1 MARRP
6 RAAALLAAV
15 ASGALILS
23 ACSSSS
29 EEAATEET
37 AAAEETAAEEAAA
50 EETAAEEAAG
60 AALSDIRV
68 AAVIKDEANPFFG
81 TIAQGMQDAAAEYGV
96 DLTVEYAPTTND
108 EVGQADKLNTLA
120 GQDYD
125 CFVVIPISSN
135 NLNQGLGQVSQAGIP
150 IVNID
155 SPVDAEGLAA
165 AGGQITAFVGTD
177 NYQAGVK
184 GGQKMVELIGEG
196 KEIGLI
202 AGLAGNVTSN
212 ERIEGFQEGAAGS
225 TFIGPVNADWET
237 AKALDAAKAM
247 IAANPN
253 IAAIFA
259 ANDTMA
265 QGIAQ
270 AVAESGKDIKVMGVD
285 GIEPI
290 LADIEAGAV
299 TGSVS
304 QYPWVMGKL
313 GVEACIV
320 AAQGGTVTEFVES
333 PAVVV
338 TAENV
343 GEAISNFPRPPGEFE
358 NPFPAQIQR

>member
-1 MARRP
+1 MRGISKGVRLAAMAG
-6 RAAALLAAV
+6 AGALLLAACG
-15 ASGALILS
+15 SDS
-23 ACSSSS
+23 DT
-29 EEAATEET
+29 ATEEVVV
-37 AAAEETAAEEAAA
+37 EEAAA
-50 EETAAEEAAG
+50 G
-60 AALSDIRV
+60 SGLSDIRV

-81 TIAQGMQDAAAEYGV
+81 TIAEGMKEAAAEYGI
-96 DLTVEYAPTTND
+96 DLVVEYAPTLND
-108 EVGQADKLNTLA
+108 EVGQANKVDTLA
-120 GQDYD
+120 GQDFD

-135 NLNQGLGQVSQAGIP
+135 NLSQSLGKVAQQGIP

-155 SPVDAEGLAA
+155 SPVDAASLEA
-165 AGGQITAFVGTD
+165 AGGKVTAFVGTD
-177 NYQAGVK
+177 NYKAGVE
-184 GGQKMVELIGEG
+184 GGKKMKALVGDG
-196 KEIGLI
+196 ATVGLI

-212 ERIEGFQEGAAGS
+212 ARIDGFKEGAAGL
-225 TFIGPVNADWET
+225 TFEGPVNADWDT

-247 IAANPN
+247 LAKNPN
-253 IAAIFA
+253 ITAFFA

-285 GIEPI
+285 GIEAI
-290 LADIEAGAV
+290 LQDIQGGKV

-333 PAVVV
+333 PAIVV
-338 TAENV
+338 TSENIDT
-343 GEAISNFPRPPGEFE
+343 AISGFPKPPGEYT
-358 NPFPAQIQR
+358 NPFPAQIQK

>member
-1 MARRP
+1 MARQTRV
-6 RAAALLAAV
+6 AGMFAAV
-15 ASGALILS
+15 AVGALVLS
-23 ACSSSS
+23 ACSSGSDDAS
-29 EEAATEET
+29 T
-37 AAAEETAAEEAAA
+37 
-50 EETAAEEAAG
+50 EAAG
-60 AALSDIRV
+60 GLSDIRV

-81 TIAQGMQDAAAEYGV
+81 TIAQGMQDAAAEWGV

-108 EVGQADKLNTLA
+108 EVGQADKLNALA

-125 CFVVIPISSN
+125 CFVIIPISSN
-135 NLNQGLGQVSQAGIP
+135 NLNQGLGQISQAGTP

-155 SPVDAEGLAA
+155 SPVDADGLAA
-165 AGGQITAFVGTD
+165 AGGKITAFVGTD

-184 GGQKMVELIGEG
+184 GGQKMIEVIGEG

-212 ERIEGFQEGAAGS
+212 ARIEGFQEGAAGS
-225 TFIGPVNADWET
+225 TFVGPVNADWET

-253 IAAIFA
+253 IAGIFA

-290 LADIEAGAV
+290 LADIDAGKV

-338 TAENV
+338 TADNV
-343 GEAISNFPRPPGEFE
+343 ADAISNFPKPPGAFDS
-358 NPFPAQIQR
+358 PFASQIKQ

>member
-15 ASGALILS
+15 ATSALILS
-23 ACSSSS
+23 ACTSGSD
-29 EEAATEET
+29 EAATEET
-37 AAAEETAAEEAAA
+37 AAEEAPAEEAPA
-50 EETAAEEAAG
+50 EEAPAEEAAG
-60 AALSDIRV
+60 AGLSDIRV

-81 TIAQGMQDAAAEYGV
+81 TIAQGMQDAAAEWGV

-108 EVGQADKLNTLA
+108 EVGQADKLNALA

-135 NLNQGLGQVSQAGIP
+135 NLNQGLGQVSQAGVP

-196 KEIGLI
+196 KQIGLI

-212 ERIEGFQEGAAGS
+212 ARIEGFQEGAAGS
-225 TFIGPVNADWET
+225 TFVGPVNADWET

-247 IAANPN
+247 IAANPD
-253 IAAIFA
+253 IAGIFA

-338 TAENV
+338 TADNV
-343 GEAISNFPRPPGEFE
+343 AEALSVFPQPPGTFE
-358 NPFPAQIQR
+358 SPFAAQIQK

>member
-1 MARRP
+1 MARRT
-6 RAAALLAAV
+6 RTAGVIAAV
-15 ASGALILS
+15 AASVLVLG
-23 ACSSSS
+23 ACSSGS
-29 EEAATEET
+29 EEPAADDTAAEAATEEAPAEDTT
-37 AAAEETAAEEAAA
+37 ADEAAA
-50 EETAAEEAAG
+50 G
-60 AALSDIRV
+60 GLSDIRV

-81 TIAQGMQDAAAEYGV
+81 TIAQGMRDAADEYGV
-96 DLTVEYAPTTND
+96 ELTVEYAPTTND

-135 NLNQGLGQVSQAGIP
+135 NLNQGLGQLSQAGTP

-165 AGGQITAFVGTD
+165 AGGAITAFVGTD

-184 GGQKMVELIGEG
+184 GGEVMKGLVGDG
-196 KEIGLI
+196 ATIGLI

-212 ERIEGFQEGAAGS
+212 ARIDGFQEGAAGL
-225 TFIGPVNADWET
+225 TFVGPVNADWET

-247 IAANPN
+247 IAANPD
-253 IAAIFA
+253 IAGIFA

-290 LADIEAGAV
+290 LVDIEGGKV

-338 TAENV
+338 TADNV
-343 GEAISNFPRPPGEFE
+343 AEAISNFPKPPGQFDS
-358 NPFPAQIQR
+358 PFSAEIQK

>member
-1 MARRP
+1 MARRT
-6 RAAALLAAV
+6 RAAGLMAAV
-15 ASGALILS
+15 AATALVLS

-29 EEAATEET
+29 EEP
-37 AAAEETAAEEAAA
+37 AAEETAAEAP
-50 EETAAEEAAG
+50 AEEAPAEEAPAEEAPAAG
-60 AALSDIRV
+60 ALSDIKI

-81 TIAQGMQDAAAEYGV
+81 TIAQGMRDAAAEHGV

-108 EVGQADKLNTLA
+108 EVGQADKLNALA
-120 GQDYD
+120 GQGYS

-135 NLNQGLGQVSQAGIP
+135 NLNQGLGQISAAGTP

-165 AGGQITAFVGTD
+165 AGGKITAFVGTD

-184 GGQKMVELIGEG
+184 GGEKMKELVGEG
-196 KEIGLI
+196 ATIGLI

-212 ERIEGFQEGAAGS
+212 ARIDGFQEGAAGL
-225 TFIGPVNADWET
+225 TFVGPVNADWET

-247 IAANPN
+247 IAANPD
-253 IAAIFA
+253 IAGIFA

-290 LADIEAGAV
+290 LVDIKDGKV

-338 TAENV
+338 TADNV
-343 GEAISNFPRPPGEFE
+343 EEAIANFPKPPGEFD
-358 NPFPAQIQR
+358 NPFTAQIQK

>member
-1 MARRP
+1 MARRT
-6 RAAALLAAV
+6 RAAGIMAAFAAGTLLL
-15 ASGALILS
+15 G
-23 ACSSSS
+23 ACSSGS
-29 EEAATEET
+29 EDAATEDAATGGT
-37 AAAEETAAEEAAA
+37 A
-50 EETAAEEAAG
+50 G
-60 AALSDIRV
+60 IKI

-81 TIAQGMQDAAAEYGV
+81 TIAEGMREAAAEYGV

-120 GQDYD
+120 GQGFD

-135 NLNQGLGQVSQAGIP
+135 NLNQGLGQVTAAGIP

-155 SPVDAEGLAA
+155 SPVDTEGLAA
-165 AGGQITAFVGTD
+165 AGGVITAFVGTD
-177 NYQAGVK
+177 NFQAGVA
-184 GGQKMVELIGEG
+184 GGKKM
-196 KEIGLI
+196 KEIVGDGATIGLI

-212 ERIEGFQEGAAGS
+212 ARIDGFQEGAAGL
-225 TFIGPVNADWET
+225 TFVGPVTADWET

-247 IAANPN
+247 IAANPE
-253 IAAIFA
+253 IAGIFA

-290 LADIEAGAV
+290 LVDIESGKV

-320 AAQGGTVTEFVES
+320 AAQGGTVTEFVEA

-338 TAENV
+338 SADNV
-343 GEAISNFPRPPGEFE
+343 AEAIANFPKPPGTFE
-358 NPFPAQIQR
+358 SPFAALIKK

>member
-1 MARRP
+1 MARRT
-6 RAAALLAAV
+6 RAAGLMAAV
-15 ASGALILS
+15 AATALVLS

-29 EEAATEET
+29 EEP
-37 AAAEETAAEEAAA
+37 AAEETAAEAPA
-50 EETAAEEAAG
+50 EEAPAEEAPAEDAAAG
-60 AALSDIRV
+60 AALSDIKI

-81 TIAQGMQDAAAEYGV
+81 TIAEGMRDAAAEHGV

-108 EVGQADKLNTLA
+108 EVGQADKLNALA
-120 GQDYD
+120 GQGYS

-135 NLNQGLGQVSQAGIP
+135 NLNQGLGQISAAGTP

-165 AGGQITAFVGTD
+165 AGGKITAFVGTD

-184 GGQKMVELIGEG
+184 GGEKM
-196 KEIGLI
+196 KEIVGDGATIGLI

-212 ERIEGFQEGAAGS
+212 ARIEGFQEGAAGA
-225 TFIGPVNADWET
+225 TFVGPVNADWET

-247 IAANPN
+247 IAANPD
-253 IAAIFA
+253 IAGIFA

-290 LADIEAGAV
+290 LVDIEAGKV

-338 TAENV
+338 TADNV
-343 GEAISNFPRPPGEFE
+343 AEAISNFPKPPGTFDS
-358 NPFPAQIQR
+358 PFAAQIQK

>member
-6 RAAALLAAV
+6 RAAGLMAAFAAGVLLL
-15 ASGALILS
+15 G

-29 EEAATEET
+29 DAPADET
-37 AAAEETAAEEAAA
+37 AAAEPAAAEEAPA
-50 EETAAEEAAG
+50 EEPADDAAAAG
-60 AALSDIRV
+60 TGVRV
-68 AAVIKDEANPFFG
+68 AAIIKDEANPFFG
-81 TIAQGMQDAAAEYGV
+81 TIAQGMRDAAAEHGV

-108 EVGQADKLNTLA
+108 EVGQADKLNALA
-120 GQDYD
+120 GQGFD

-135 NLNQGLGQVSQAGIP
+135 NLNQGLGQVSQAGTP

-155 SPVDAEGLAA
+155 SPVDADGLAA
-165 AGGQITAFVGTD
+165 AGGAITAFVGTD
-177 NYQAGVK
+177 NYAGGVK
-184 GGQKMVELIGEG
+184 GGQKMKELVGDG
-196 KEIGLI
+196 ATIGLI

-212 ERIEGFQEGAAGS
+212 ARIDGFQEGAAGLN
-225 TFIGPVNADWET
+225 FVGPVNADWET

-247 IAANPN
+247 IAANPD
-253 IAAIFA
+253 ITGIFA

-290 LADIEAGAV
+290 LADIESGKV

-313 GVEACIV
+313 GVEACVV

-338 TAENV
+338 TSDNV
-343 GEAISNFPRPPGEFE
+343 AEAISNFPKPPGEFDD
-358 NPFPAQIQR
+358 PFLAQIKK

>member
-1 MARRP
+1 MARRT
-6 RAAALLAAV
+6 RAAGLMAAV
-15 ASGALILS
+15 AATALVLS

-29 EEAATEET
+29 EEP
-37 AAAEETAAEEAAA
+37 AAEETAAEAP
-50 EETAAEEAAG
+50 AEEAPAEEAPAAG
-60 AALSDIRV
+60 ALSDIKV

-81 TIAQGMQDAAAEYGV
+81 TIAQGMRDAAAEHGV
-96 DLTVEYAPTTND
+96 ELTVEYAPTTND
-108 EVGQADKLNTLA
+108 EVGQADKLNALA
-120 GQDYD
+120 GQGYS

-135 NLNQGLGQVSQAGIP
+135 NLNQGLGQISAAGTP

-165 AGGQITAFVGTD
+165 AGGKITAFVGTD

-184 GGQKMVELIGEG
+184 GGEKMKELVGDG
-196 KEIGLI
+196 ATIGLI

-212 ERIEGFQEGAAGS
+212 ARIDGFQEGAAGL
-225 TFIGPVNADWET
+225 TFVGPVNADWET

-247 IAANPN
+247 IAANPD
-253 IAAIFA
+253 IAGIFA

-290 LADIEAGAV
+290 LVDIEAGKV

-338 TAENV
+338 TADNV
-343 GEAISNFPRPPGEFE
+343 AEAIANFPKPPGEFE
-358 NPFPAQIQR
+358 NPFTAQIQK

>member
-15 ASGALILS
+15 ATSALILS
-23 ACSSSS
+23 ACTSGSD
-29 EEAATEET
+29 EAATEET
-37 AAAEETAAEEAAA
+37 AAEEAPAEEAPA
-50 EETAAEEAAG
+50 EEAPAEEAAG
-60 AALSDIRV
+60 AGLSDIRV

-81 TIAQGMQDAAAEYGV
+81 TIAQGMQDAAAEWGV

-108 EVGQADKLNTLA
+108 EVGQADKLNALA

-135 NLNQGLGQVSQAGIP
+135 NLNQGLGQISQAGTP

-165 AGGQITAFVGTD
+165 AGGEITAFVGTD

-196 KEIGLI
+196 AEIGLI

-212 ERIEGFQEGAAGS
+212 ARIEGFQEGAAGS

-253 IAAIFA
+253 IAGIFA

-290 LADIEAGAV
+290 LVDIKDGKV

-343 GEAISNFPRPPGEFE
+343 AEALSVFPQPPGAFE
-358 NPFPAQIQR
+358 SPFAAQIQR

>member
-15 ASGALILS
+15 ATSALILS
-23 ACSSSS
+23 ACTSGSD
-29 EEAATEET
+29 EAATEET
-37 AAAEETAAEEAAA
+37 AAEEAPAEEAPA
-50 EETAAEEAAG
+50 EEAPAEEAAG
-60 AALSDIRV
+60 AGLSDIRV

-81 TIAQGMQDAAAEYGV
+81 TIAQGMQDAAAEWGV

-108 EVGQADKLNTLA
+108 EVGQADKLNALA

-135 NLNQGLGQVSQAGIP
+135 NLNQGLGQISQAGTP

-165 AGGQITAFVGTD
+165 AGGEITAFVGTD

-196 KEIGLI
+196 AEIGLI

-212 ERIEGFQEGAAGS
+212 ARIEGFQEGAAGS

-253 IAAIFA
+253 IAGIFA

-343 GEAISNFPRPPGEFE
+343 AEALSVFPQPPGAFE
-358 NPFPAQIQR
+358 SPFAAQIQR

>member
-1 MARRP
+1 MARRH
-6 RAAALLAAV
+6 RAAGLLAA
-15 ASGALILS
+15 AAAGALILS
-23 ACSSSS
+23 ACSSGS

-37 AAAEETAAEEAAA
+37 ATEEAVAEETMTEEAP
-50 EETAAEEAAG
+50 AG
-60 AALSDIRV
+60 GLSDIKV

-81 TIAQGMQDAAAEYGV
+81 TIAQGMQDAAAEWGV

-108 EVGQADKLNTLA
+108 EVGQADKLNALA

-165 AGGQITAFVGTD
+165 AGGKVTAFVGTD

-196 KEIGLI
+196 KQIGLI

-212 ERIEGFQEGAAGS
+212 ARIEGFQEGAAGS
-225 TFIGPVNADWET
+225 TFVGPVNADWET

-247 IAANPN
+247 IAANPD
-253 IAAIFA
+253 IAGIFA

-290 LADIEAGAV
+290 LADIEAGKV

-338 TAENV
+338 TADNV
-343 GEAISNFPRPPGEFE
+343 GDALANFPKPPGTFDS
-358 NPFPAQIQR
+358 PFAAEIQK

>member
-15 ASGALILS
+15 ASGALLLS
-23 ACSSSS
+23 ACSSGSD
-29 EEAATEET
+29 EAATEET
-37 AAAEETAAEEAAA
+37 AAEETVAEEAAA

-81 TIAQGMQDAAAEYGV
+81 TIAQGMQDAAAEWGV

-108 EVGQADKLNTLA
+108 EVGQADKLNALA

-135 NLNQGLGQVSQAGIP
+135 NLNQGLGQVSQAGVP

-196 KEIGLI
+196 KQIGLI

-225 TFIGPVNADWET
+225 TFVGPVNADWET

-247 IAANPN
+247 IAANPD
-253 IAAIFA
+253 IAGIFA

-338 TAENV
+338 TADNV
-343 GEAISNFPRPPGEFE
+343 AEALSVFPQPPGTFE
-358 NPFPAQIQR
+358 SPFAAQIQK

>member
-15 ASGALILS
+15 ASGALLLS
-23 ACSSSS
+23 ACSSGSD
-29 EEAATEET
+29 EAATEET
-37 AAAEETAAEEAAA
+37 AAEETVAEEAAA

-60 AALSDIRV
+60 AGLSDIRV

-81 TIAQGMQDAAAEYGV
+81 TIAQGMQDAAAEWGV

-108 EVGQADKLNTLA
+108 EVGQADKLNALA

-135 NLNQGLGQVSQAGIP
+135 NLNQGLGQVSQAGVP

-165 AGGQITAFVGTD
+165 AGGKITAFVGTD

-196 KEIGLI
+196 KQIGLI

-212 ERIEGFQEGAAGS
+212 ARIEGFQEGAAGS
-225 TFIGPVNADWET
+225 TFVGPVNADWET

-247 IAANPN
+247 IAANPD
-253 IAAIFA
+253 IAGIFA

-343 GEAISNFPRPPGEFE
+343 AEALSVFPQPPGAFE
-358 NPFPAQIQR
+358 SPFAAQIQK

>member
-1 MARRP
+1 MAGRT
-6 RAAALLAAV
+6 RATGILAAF
-15 ASGALILS
+15 AAGTLLLG

-29 EEAATEET
+29 DD
-37 AAAEETAAEEAAA
+37 TAAEE
-50 EETAAEEAAG
+50 ETSGG
-60 AALSDIRV
+60 ASGLRV

-81 TIAQGMQDAAAEYGV
+81 TIAEGMREAAAEYGV

-120 GQDYD
+120 GQGFD
-125 CFVVIPISSN
+125 CFVVIPISAN
-135 NLNQGLGQVSQAGIP
+135 NLNQGLGQVSAAGTP

-165 AGGQITAFVGTD
+165 AGGEITAFVGTD
-177 NYQAGVK
+177 NYQAGVS
-184 GGQKMVELIGEG
+184 GGKKMSEIVGDG
-196 KEIGLI
+196 ATIGLI

-212 ERIEGFQEGAAGS
+212 ARIDGFQEGAAGL
-225 TFIGPVNADWET
+225 TFVGPVTADWET

-247 IAANPN
+247 IAANPDM
-253 IAAIFA
+253 AGIFA

-285 GIEPI
+285 GIEAI
-290 LADIEAGAV
+290 LVDIEANKV

-320 AAQGGTVTEFVES
+320 AAQGGTVTEFVEA

-338 TAENV
+338 TADNV
-343 GEAISNFPRPPGEFE
+343 AEAIANFPKPPGTFE
-358 NPFPAQIQR
+358 SPFASQIQK

>member
-1 MARRP
+1 
-6 RAAALLAAV
+6 
-15 ASGALILS
+15 
-23 ACSSSS
+23 
-29 EEAATEET
+29 
-37 AAAEETAAEEAAA
+37 
-50 EETAAEEAAG
+50 
-60 AALSDIRV
+60 
-68 AAVIKDEANPFFG
+68 VIKDEANPFFG

-96 DLTVEYAPTTND
+96 NLTVEYAPSLND
-108 EVGQADKLNTLA
+108 EVGQANKVDTLA

-135 NLNQGLGQVSQAGIP
+135 NLNQSLGRVSQAGIP

-155 SPVDAEGLAA
+155 SPVDADGLAA
-165 AGGQITAFVGTD
+165 AGGKVTAFVGTD

-184 GGQKMVELIGEG
+184 GGQKMVEIVGDG
-196 KEIGLI
+196 ATIGLI
-202 AGLAGNVTSN
+202 AGLAGNVTSAA
-212 ERIEGFQEGAAGS
+212 RIDGFKEGAAGA
-225 TFIGPVNADWET
+225 TFVGPVNADWDT

-247 IAANPN
+247 IADNPDMT
-253 IAAIFA
+253 AIFA

-290 LADIEAGAV
+290 LADIEGGKV

-338 TAENV
+338 TADNV
-343 GEAISNFPRPPGEFE
+343 GEAISNFPRPPGEYD
-358 NPFPAQIQR
+358 NPFPAQIQK

>member
-23 ACSSSS
+23 ACSSGSD
-29 EEAATEET
+29 EAATEET
-37 AAAEETAAEEAAA
+37 AAEETVAEEAAA
-50 EETAAEEAAG
+50 EEAAG
-60 AALSDIRV
+60 AGLSDIRV

-81 TIAQGMQDAAAEYGV
+81 TIAQGMQDAAAEWGV

-108 EVGQADKLNTLA
+108 EVGQADKLNALA

-135 NLNQGLGQVSQAGIP
+135 NLNQGLGQVSQAGVP

-196 KEIGLI
+196 QQIGLI

-212 ERIEGFQEGAAGS
+212 ARIEGFQEGAAGS
-225 TFIGPVNADWET
+225 TFVGPVNADWET

-247 IAANPN
+247 IAANPD
-253 IAAIFA
+253 IAGIFA

-338 TAENV
+338 TADNV
-343 GEAISNFPRPPGEFE
+343 AEALSVFPQPPGTFE
-358 NPFPAQIQR
+358 SPFAAQIQK

>member
-1 MARRP
+1 MIQGGSMVRRS
-6 RAAALLAAV
+6 RAAGIMAAFAAGTLLL
-15 ASGALILS
+15 G
-23 ACSSSS
+23 ACSSDS
-29 EEAATEET
+29 EETTTDEASASEAATEET
-37 AAAEETAAEEAAA
+37 EEAAA
-50 EETAAEEAAG
+50 SGTAG
-60 AALSDIRV
+60 LRI

-81 TIAQGMQDAAAEYGV
+81 TIAEGMRDAASEYGV

-120 GQDYD
+120 GQGFD

-135 NLNQGLGQVSQAGIP
+135 NLNQGLGQVSAAGVP

-155 SPVDAEGLAA
+155 SPVDTEGLAA
-165 AGGQITAFVGTD
+165 AGGSITAFVGTD

-184 GGQKMVELIGEG
+184 GGEKMKELVGEG
-196 KEIGLI
+196 ASVGLI

-212 ERIEGFQEGAAGS
+212 ARIDGFQEGAAGL
-225 TFIGPVNADWET
+225 TFVGPVTADWET

-247 IAANPN
+247 IAANPD
-253 IAAIFA
+253 IAGIFA

-290 LADIEAGAV
+290 LVDIESGKV

-304 QYPWVMGKL
+304 QYPWVMGQL

-320 AAQGGTVTEFVES
+320 AAQGGAVTEFVES

-338 TAENV
+338 TADNV
-343 GEAISNFPRPPGEFE
+343 SDAISNFPQPPAAFDS
-358 NPFPAQIQR
+358 PFAALIQK

>member
-6 RAAALLAAV
+6 RAAGLMAAIAAGALLL
-15 ASGALILS
+15 G
-23 ACSSSS
+23 ACSSGS
-29 EEAATEET
+29 EEPAAEDT
-37 AAAEETAAEEAAA
+37 AAEAAVEEAPAEEAPAEEAAA
-50 EETAAEEAAG
+50 SEPV
-60 AALSDIRV
+60 RV

-81 TIAQGMQDAAAEYGV
+81 TIAQGMQDAAAEWGV

-108 EVGQADKLNTLA
+108 EVGQADKLNALA
-120 GQDYD
+120 GQGFD

-135 NLNQGLGQVSQAGIP
+135 NLNQGLGQISQAGTP

-165 AGGQITAFVGTD
+165 AGGSITAFVGTD
-177 NYQAGVK
+177 NYAGGVN
-184 GGQKMVELIGEG
+184 GGAKMKELLGDG
-196 KEIGLI
+196 ATVGLI

-212 ERIEGFQEGAAGS
+212 ARIDGFKEGAAGLN
-225 TFIGPVNADWET
+225 FVGPVNADWET

-247 IAANPN
+247 IAANPD
-253 IAAIFA
+253 IAGIFA

-285 GIEPI
+285 GIEAI
-290 LADIEAGAV
+290 LTDIEAGKV

-313 GVEACIV
+313 GVEACVV

-333 PAVVV
+333 PAIVV
-338 TAENV
+338 TADNV
-343 GEAISNFPRPPGEFE
+343 AEAIANFPKPPGTFE
-358 NPFPAQIQR
+358 SPFAAEIKK

>member
-15 ASGALILS
+15 ASGALLLS
-23 ACSSSS
+23 ACSSGSD
-29 EEAATEET
+29 EAATEET
-37 AAAEETAAEEAAA
+37 AAEETVAEEAAA

-81 TIAQGMQDAAAEYGV
+81 TIAQGMQDAAAEWGV

-108 EVGQADKLNTLA
+108 EVGQADKLNALA

-135 NLNQGLGQVSQAGIP
+135 NLNQGLGQVSQAGVP

-196 KEIGLI
+196 KQIGLI

-212 ERIEGFQEGAAGS
+212 ARIEGFQEGAAGS
-225 TFIGPVNADWET
+225 TFVGPVNADWET

-247 IAANPN
+247 IAANPD
-253 IAAIFA
+253 IAGIFA

-338 TAENV
+338 TADNV
-343 GEAISNFPRPPGEFE
+343 AEALSVFPQPPGTFE
-358 NPFPAQIQR
+358 SPFAAQIQK

>member
-1 MARRP
+1 MARRH
-6 RAAALLAAV
+6 RAAGLLAA
-15 ASGALILS
+15 AAAGALILS
-23 ACSSSS
+23 ACSSGS

-37 AAAEETAAEEAAA
+37 ATEEAVVEETMTEEAP
-50 EETAAEEAAG
+50 AG
-60 AALSDIRV
+60 GLSDIKV

-81 TIAQGMQDAAAEYGV
+81 TIAQGMQDAAAEWGV

-108 EVGQADKLNTLA
+108 EVGQADKLNALA

-135 NLNQGLGQVSQAGIP
+135 NLNQGLGQVSQAGVP

-165 AGGQITAFVGTD
+165 AGGKVTAFVGTD

-196 KEIGLI
+196 KQIGLI

-212 ERIEGFQEGAAGS
+212 ARIEGFQEGAAGS
-225 TFIGPVNADWET
+225 TFVGPVNADWET

-247 IAANPN
+247 IAANPD
-253 IAAIFA
+253 IAGIFA

-290 LADIEAGAV
+290 LADIEAGKV

-338 TAENV
+338 TADNV
-343 GEAISNFPRPPGEFE
+343 GEALSNFPKPPGTFDS
-358 NPFPAQIQR
+358 PFAAEIQK